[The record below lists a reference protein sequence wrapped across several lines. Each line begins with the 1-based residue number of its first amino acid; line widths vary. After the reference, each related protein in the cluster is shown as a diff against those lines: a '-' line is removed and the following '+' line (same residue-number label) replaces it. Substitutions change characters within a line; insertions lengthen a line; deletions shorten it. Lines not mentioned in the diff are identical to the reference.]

1 MHSQGLA
8 KPGLLPARAVRARAR
23 YALNHQA
30 SFSPQPCSAWDAPM
44 STPAA
49 ASGINPLD
57 QANQIKALLTQTVP
71 DATHEYSFTPQM
83 LQHSPTFNL
92 WTVNNVA
99 NDFGHQI
106 ANPTLLS
113 HYYGVLDDDHLIRYV
128 QPTISS
134 RSSCMHDRKYS
145 CTGDLLC
152 QSIFAHC
159 RSIKF

>member
-1 MHSQGLA
+1 M
-8 KPGLLPARAVRARAR
+8 P
-23 YALNHQA
+23 
-30 SFSPQPCSAWDAPM
+30 
-44 STPAA
+44 TPAA

-128 QPTISS
+128 QLTVNS
-134 RSSCMHDRKYS
+134 RSCMHACMTENIHAQVTCCANQYLRIAAQ
-145 CTGDLLC
+145 LNFL
-152 QSIFAHC
+152 
-159 RSIKF
+159 RRR